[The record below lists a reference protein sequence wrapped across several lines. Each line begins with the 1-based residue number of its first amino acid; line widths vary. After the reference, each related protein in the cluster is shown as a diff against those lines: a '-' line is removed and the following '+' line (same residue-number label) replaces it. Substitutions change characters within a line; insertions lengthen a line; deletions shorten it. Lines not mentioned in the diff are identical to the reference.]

1 MSESVHGIALLLF
14 ANCFFQILHS
24 RQADLAV
31 CLGTSLQIQPSGNL
45 PVLTVKNGG
54 KLVIVNLQKTR
65 QVISAYWVLIFLLV
79 IFPKSP
85 DFWLAQLYRDL
96 PSVHFIDVS
105 FKYSFVLQK
114 IEKVSKSPSVLIVV
128 HLTWVSLSTGHF

>member
-14 ANCFFQILHS
+14 ANCFFQILHF

-65 QVISAYWVLIFLLV
+65 QVISAYWVLI
-79 IFPKSP
+79 
-85 DFWLAQLYRDL
+85 LY
-96 PSVHFIDVS
+96 
-105 FKYSFVLQK
+105 
-114 IEKVSKSPSVLIVV
+114 
-128 HLTWVSLSTGHF
+128 

>member
-1 MSESVHGIALLLF
+1 MSPALLKLKSTVSSHPPAPLQPTKAFRKDNQLQSVVSESMLGIALLLF
-14 ANCFFQILHS
+14 GNCFFQILHS

-65 QVISAYWVLIFLLV
+65 QVISAYWVLIF
-79 IFPKSP
+79 
-85 DFWLAQLYRDL
+85 Y
-96 PSVHFIDVS
+96 
-105 FKYSFVLQK
+105 
-114 IEKVSKSPSVLIVV
+114 
-128 HLTWVSLSTGHF
+128 

>member
-1 MSESVHGIALLLF
+1 MSLFLCDLHEERDCETLSPALLKLKSTVSSQPTLSSPTHQDLKKGQLQRVVSESVYGIALLLF

-65 QVISAYWVLIFLLV
+65 QVISAYWVLIF
-79 IFPKSP
+79 
-85 DFWLAQLYRDL
+85 Y
-96 PSVHFIDVS
+96 
-105 FKYSFVLQK
+105 
-114 IEKVSKSPSVLIVV
+114 
-128 HLTWVSLSTGHF
+128 

>member
-1 MSESVHGIALLLF
+1 MVSESVYGIALLLF

-45 PVLTVKNGG
+45 PVLTVRNGG

-65 QVISAYWVLIFLLV
+65 QVISAYWVLIF
-79 IFPKSP
+79 
-85 DFWLAQLYRDL
+85 Y
-96 PSVHFIDVS
+96 
-105 FKYSFVLQK
+105 
-114 IEKVSKSPSVLIVV
+114 
-128 HLTWVSLSTGHF
+128 